1 MPVFFRFKKGGII
14 AAFFYL
20 FQIHMALAAGGAVTD
35 DVGLLPLT
43 EQLKTKALAEKLHQ
57 TSLWLALLH
66 AENDHANIV
75 DPNFLLSLPDF
86 SPKKELQKTIDF
98 LYRGERRNV
107 CRFPARYLWLKQAL
121 SAPELPLDECPDII
135 EFKRKAP
142 VDQVSIAFASE
153 NLAQPASMMGH
164 VFLKFSG
171 KNELGQ
177 ETVHAISF
185 YTDAQTLNLPK
196 LFFDSMV
203 IGKKGY
209 FSLSPY
215 VEKQQ
220 LYVDQE
226 QRSIWEYQLL
236 LDEQQKRLISLHLIE
251 LKQSHLTYFFQ
262 RYNCATVINFI
273 VALSGKQ
280 MPDKKWWV
288 TPRDV
293 VKNASR
299 TGLISSAK
307 IITPSRWMVRALA
320 AQIPHAEQTTIRD
333 HVLQGDVA
341 RKIDLA
347 GDESGFIRLEMARAY
362 NQYAYLSGTLD
373 HDRWLSNDRALSE
386 KKALLFPD
394 KFLRTDDRHNPVN
407 APGERQIAVFAQHG
421 NGGDA
426 LGLTIGPVSHT
437 LNDDNRSYA
446 SESGLQLFATTLRLP
461 LDNTMPKLERFTL
474 YSVQSLMP
482 YDRLTGGISGRFGIA
497 LEPQRDSQLNI
508 RRAFAI
514 SGALGLTI
522 RIANDIDLYTLAG
535 GGAGYTGNNAYLYS
549 TLEGGALLRGM
560 WDMKTIA
567 SVSRTDNQISSGTH
581 YYTII
586 LSQSK
591 FINKEYSLNLN
602 WQRDFNQQ
610 RERDIFSVGLK
621 KTF

>member
-1 MPVFFRFKKGGII
+1 MPVFFRVKKGGMIV
-14 AAFFYL
+14 AFFYL
-20 FQIHMALAAGGAVTD
+20 FQIQIALATDTVTH
-35 DVGLLPLT
+35 DVGSLPLT
-43 EQLKTKALAEKLHQ
+43 EQLKTKALAAKLHQ
-57 TSLWLALLH
+57 TSLWSALLH
-66 AENDHANIV
+66 TENGHANIV

-86 SPKKELQKTIDF
+86 SPEKELQKTIDF
-98 LYRGERRNV
+98 LYHGERQNV
-107 CRFPARYLWLKQAL
+107 CRFPARYLWLKQTL
-121 SAPELPLDECPDII
+121 SAPELPLNECSDIV

-142 VDQVSIAFASE
+142 VDQISIAFASE

-177 ETVHAISF
+177 ETTHAISF

-220 LYVDQE
+220 IYVDQE

-236 LDEQQKRLISLHLIE
+236 LDEQQKQLISLHLVE
-251 LKQSHLTYFFQ
+251 LKQSRLTYFFQ
-262 RYNCATVINFI
+262 KYNCATVINFI
-273 VALSGKQ
+273 VALSGKH

-299 TGLISSAK
+299 IGLISGAN

-320 AQIPHAEQTTIRD
+320 VQIPHAEKMTIRD

-341 RKIDLA
+341 NKIDLA
-347 GDESGFIRLEMARAY
+347 GGESGFIRLEMARAY

-373 HDRWLSNDRALSE
+373 HDRWLSNDRAIAE
-386 KKALLFPD
+386 KKSLLFPD

-407 APGERQIAVFAQHG
+407 APGERQITVFAQHMDG
-421 NGGDA
+421 KDA
-426 LGLTIGPVSHT
+426 LGLTIGPVSRT
-437 LNDDNRSYA
+437 LNDDNRGYA
-446 SESGLQLFATTLRLP
+446 SESSLQLFATTLRLP
-461 LDNTMPKLERFTL
+461 LDKTTPKLERFTL
-474 YSVQSLMP
+474 YSVQSLLP

-508 RRAFAI
+508 RQAFAI
-514 SGALGLTI
+514 SGALGLTM
-522 RIANDIDLYTLAG
+522 RIANDVDFYTLAG

-549 TLEGGALLRGM
+549 TLEGGALLREM
-560 WDMKTIA
+560 WDMKTI
-567 SVSRTDNQISSGTH
+567 VSITRTDNQINSGTH
-581 YYTII
+581 YYTIM

-602 WQRDFNQQ
+602 WQRDYNQQ